1 MSFIEPLR
9 RWGARLLALS
19 LAACSSSVPQREP
32 APWPAPAPA
41 PAPGGTSSP
50 DRGTLRSAATTPKL
64 AAATASRNWDEFRKQ
79 AGWRLVAANP
89 KLSYTGAVPDQLLA
103 IPVITVELNADGSI
117 RRMEV
122 MRHPT
127 QARDTTQLAMD
138 ALRRAAP
145 FGDISRLPK
154 PWKFNETFLFND
166 DRHFKPRSLD

>member
-1 MSFIEPLR
+1 MSFIESLR

-32 APWPAPAPA
+32 SPWPAPV
-41 PAPGGTSSP
+41 PAPGSTSST
-50 DRGTLRSAATTPKL
+50 DRATSPSAAANPKL
-64 AAATASRNWDEFRKQ
+64 APATASRNWDEFRKQ
-79 AGWRLVAANP
+79 AGRRLVAANP
-89 KLSYTGAVPDQLLA
+89 KLSYVGVVPDILLA

-127 QARDTTQLAMD
+127 QAQDTTQLAMD

-145 FGDISRLPK
+145 FGDVSRLPK

-166 DRHFKPRSLD
+166 DRLFKPRSLD

>member
-1 MSFIEPLR
+1 VSFIESLR
-9 RWGARLLALS
+9 RWCARLVALS

-32 APWPAPAPA
+32 PAMPSPV
-41 PAPGGTSSP
+41 PAPGGNSNS
-50 DRGTLRSAATTPKL
+50 DRGTQLSAANPPKL
-64 AAATASRNWDEFRKQ
+64 APAAASRNWDEFRKQ
-79 AGWRLVAANP
+79 AGRRLVAANP
-89 KLSYTGAVPDQLLA
+89 QLSYTGDVPDQLLA

-145 FGDISRLPK
+145 FGDVSRLPK

-166 DRHFKPRSLD
+166 DRLFKPRSLD

>member
-1 MSFIEPLR
+1 MSFIEPVR

-32 APWPAPAPA
+32 TATPAPV
-41 PAPGGTSSP
+41 PAPGSTSSLE
-50 DRGTLRSAATTPKL
+50 RGMLPSAANTPKL
-64 AAATASRNWDEFRKQ
+64 TAATASRNWDEFRKQ
-79 AGWRLVAANP
+79 AGRRLVAANP
-89 KLSYTGAVPDQLLA
+89 QLSYTGAVPDQLLA

-127 QARDTTQLAMD
+127 QAQDTTQLAMD

-145 FGDISRLPK
+145 FGDVSRLPK

>member
-1 MSFIEPLR
+1 MSFIESLR

-32 APWPAPAPA
+32 VVSPTPAPTPGKPSSPERSTPVASVAPA
-41 PAPGGTSSP
+41 A
-50 DRGTLRSAATTPKL
+50 KL
-64 AAATASRNWDEFRKQ
+64 APATASRNWDEFRKQ
-79 AGWRLVAANP
+79 AGRRLVAANP
-89 KLSYTGAVPDQLLA
+89 QLSYTGVVPDQLLA

-127 QARDTTQLAMD
+127 QAQDTTQLAMD

>member
-32 APWPAPAPA
+32 SPWPAPV
-41 PAPGGTSSP
+41 PAPGSTSST
-50 DRGTLRSAATTPKL
+50 DRATSPSAGTHAKL
-64 AAATASRNWDEFRKQ
+64 APATVSRNWDEFRKQ
-79 AGWRLVAANP
+79 AGRRLVAANP
-89 KLSYTGAVPDQLLA
+89 QLSYTGVVPDILLA
-103 IPVITVELNADGSI
+103 IPVITVELNSDGSI

-127 QARDTTQLAMD
+127 QAQDTTQLAMD

-166 DRHFKPRSLD
+166 DRLFKPRSLD